1 MIVVYDIES
10 LSNLFTCTFYEIKSD
25 KYRQFVIHES
35 RNDLKEFVEYVR
47 GLSGMIGYNN
57 LDYDYKVIHPLI
69 SANSTSGIY
78 TLSGK
83 DLAKKIYKHST
94 SVIENNYKERPEHLI
109 PQRDLFRIWHFNAKS
124 KRVSLKFLQINMGM
138 ERVQDMPYDHT
149 DTITADQIDEVL
161 DYNKND
167 VYTTF
172 KFYELSFDK
181 IKLRKVL
188 SDKYGVDMSN
198 LSDVKVGEQI
208 FLKELSKRSGI
219 NEKVIS
225 AGRTPRVNI
234 SGKDIVVPVQFKTPE
249 FQAIYQKYVQMILND
264 TTKEQNISVRFDGVD
279 YEFGFGGLHACRG
292 SGVYYNVRSADV
304 SSYYPNLAIGQRFY
318 PLHLGTVF
326 CDVYE
331 YIYKERKKY
340 PKSSPESAAYKLAL
354 NGTFGQSNSEWSFFY
369 DPAFTMKVT
378 VNGQLLLARLCE
390 EITVSGAGNI
400 IMANTD
406 GIELDV
412 KDDKIFQK
420 VCKEWEE
427 AYKLEL
433 EYATY
438 KKIAIRDANSYIG
451 VKTTGE
457 VKEKN
462 DFETKKEVFKDQS
475 MRIVPIAVREFIVN
489 GIPIEYTIE
498 SCADIGMFIIGKRSH
513 NGTHFYRTVKG
524 TELETTPL
532 TKYVRYYVSKDGG
545 VLVKKIEERMINLHV
560 GRKMTMF
567 NQWEKKPFEKYNV
580 DKSFYISEANKLVSS
595 VINNQLSL

>member
-10 LSNLFTCTFYEIKSD
+10 LSNLFTCTFYEIKNK
-25 KYRQFVIHES
+25 KYRSFVIHES

-47 GLSGMIGYNN
+47 SLTGMIGYNN

-69 SANSTSGIY
+69 ATPNYSLT
-78 TLSGK
+78 GK
-83 DLAKKIYKHST
+83 ELAKKIYKHSCA
-94 SVIENNYKERPEHLI
+94 VIENSYKDRPEHLI

-124 KRVSLKFLQINMGM
+124 KRVSLKFLQINMGI

-149 DTITADQIDEVL
+149 DTISESQIDEIL

-167 VYTTF
+167 VYTTY
-172 KFYELSFDK
+172 KFYELSTDK

-188 SDKYGVDMSN
+188 TEKYGVDMAN

-219 NEKVIS
+219 NERVIS
-225 AGRTPRVNI
+225 AGRTPRTNI
-234 SGKDIVVPVQFKTPE
+234 SGKEIVVPIKFKTPE
-249 FQAIYQKYVQMILND
+249 FQGIYDKYTQMIIND
-264 TTKEQNISVRFDGVD
+264 TAKEQHISVQFDGVI

-292 SGVYYNVRSADV
+292 SGVYYDVKSADV

-318 PLHLGTVF
+318 PFHLGTVF
-326 CDVYE
+326 CDVYQ
-331 YIYKERKKY
+331 YIYQERKKY

-369 DPAFTMKVT
+369 DPAFTMKIT

-390 EITVSGAGNI
+390 EITISGAGHI

-406 GIELDV
+406 GIELHV
-412 KDDKIFQK
+412 KDEKAFQK
-420 VCKEWEE
+420 ACKDWEK
-427 AYKLEL
+427 AYNLEL
-433 EYATY
+433 EFANY

-451 VKTTGE
+451 VKTNGE

-462 DFETKKEVFKDQS
+462 DFETKKEIFKDQS
-475 MRIVPIAVREFIVN
+475 MRIVPIAVREYIVN
-489 GIPIEYTIE
+489 GIPLEYTIE
-498 SCADIGMFIIGKRSH
+498 SCEDIGMFMIGKRSH

-524 TELETTPL
+524 TELETKPL

-545 VLVKKIEERMINLHV
+545 VLVKKIDERMINLHV
-560 GRKMTMF
+560 GRKMTLF
-567 NQWEKKPFEKYNV
+567 NNWDKKPFNLYNV
-580 DKSFYISEANKLVSS
+580 DKSFYLSEANKLVSS